1 MAMIVDVKINT
12 CFTADHVE
20 SHLRVVSKDF
30 ETCREMHLYGAE
42 IPLGLKYLDTVIVD
56 FDDIDWDF
64 EGEFGVQLP
73 RIGGNP
79 RRSNIKWDIEEGFSL
94 ATPPPAII
102 KLNKP
107 TKNGK
112 WYIPL
117 NGRTRKSILKG
128 DFGFTNCIFDLYSMT
143 EEHFR
148 ARYRLAGF
156 KFNKPGNAA
165 QAVTKN
171 ELLAGVREAI
181 HFGEE
186 GLVPVKNKAGDIDQ
200 KDLLNKIRSWFDNAL
215 GSPTAGGRY
224 QSKTRDKWAGY
235 VLGNWQDEN
244 PSHTAS
250 VRSWLDK
257 DSRLKWKK
265 ANGYHDTVDI
275 KYIDAGYDLWA
286 NAIRDALNEYEKSA
300 TAGHNTKEIR
310 IVVNMRVMD
319 SIDLAK
325 TYKKRFNSFKENWN
339 WQINLTLK
347 AFGKNCQRSPLSRIK
362 LYAAYPALQELH
374 GDMSE
379 WVYYK

>member
-1 MAMIVDVKINT
+1 MIVDVTRNT
-12 CFTADHVE
+12 CFTADHLA
-20 SHLRVVSKDF
+20 SHKIVVSKDP

-42 IPLGLKYLDTVIVD
+42 MPLGLKFLYTRLVD
-56 FDDIDWDF
+56 FDEIDWDF

-79 RRSNIKWDIEEGFSL
+79 KRNKIKWDIQEGFNL

-148 ARYRLAGF
+148 ARYRVAGF
-156 KFNKPGNAA
+156 KFNKPDNPS
-165 QAVTKN
+165 QPVTKN
-171 ELLAGVREAI
+171 ELLTGVREAI
-181 HFGEE
+181 LLEEE
-186 GLVPVKNKAGDIDQ
+186 GLVPEKNKAGHIDEL
-200 KDLLNKIRSWFDNAL
+200 DFLNKIRSWFDKVL
-215 GSPTAGGRY
+215 GTPSAGGRY
-224 QSKTRDKWAGY
+224 KATTRDKWAGL

-244 PSHTAS
+244 PSSTPS

-257 DSRLKWKK
+257 ESKLKWRKR
-265 ANGYHDTVDI
+265 NGYRNTKNI

-325 TYKKRFNSFKENWN
+325 TYEKRFNSFKENWN
-339 WQINLTLK
+339 WQIDLTMK
-347 AFGKNCQRSPLSRIK
+347 AFGKNCQRSSLSRIK
-362 LYAAYPALQELH
+362 LYAAYPALKTLH

>member
-1 MAMIVDVKINT
+1 MAMIVDVTRNT
-12 CFTADHVE
+12 CFTADHLA
-20 SHLRVVSKDF
+20 SHLKVVSKDF

-42 IPLGLKYLDTVIVD
+42 MPLGLKFLYPRIVD
-56 FDDIDWDF
+56 FDEIDWDF

-79 RRSNIKWDIEEGFSL
+79 KRNKIKWDIEEGFNL

-112 WYIPL
+112 WYIPM

-143 EEHFR
+143 EEHFK
-148 ARYRLAGF
+148 ARYRVAGF
-156 KFNKPGNAA
+156 SFNKPSNPS

-171 ELLAGVREAI
+171 ELLTGVREAI
-181 HFGEE
+181 LLGEE

-200 KDLLNKIRSWFDNAL
+200 EDFLNKIRSWFDNVL

-244 PSHTAS
+244 PSSTPS

-257 DSRLKWKK
+257 ESRGKWKK

-275 KYIDAGYDLWA
+275 KYIDAGYDLWT
-286 NAIRDALNEYEKSA
+286 NAIRDALNEYEKS
-300 TAGHNTKEIR
+300 GGVRGTKEIR

-325 TYKKRFNSFKENWN
+325 TFEKRFNSFEKNWN

-347 AFGKNCQRSPLSRIK
+347 AFGKNCQRSSLSRIK
-362 LYAAYPALQELH
+362 LYAAYPALKTLH

>member
-1 MAMIVDVKINT
+1 MAMIVDVNRNT
-12 CFTADHVE
+12 CFTADHLV
-20 SHLRVVSKDF
+20 SHKIVVSKDS

-42 IPLGLKYLDTVIVD
+42 MPLGLKYLDTVIVD

-64 EGEFGVQLP
+64 EGEYGVQLP
-73 RIGGNP
+73 RISGNP
-79 RRSNIKWDIEEGFSL
+79 KTNKIRCDIEEGFNL

-128 DFGFTNCIFDLYSMT
+128 DFSFTNCIFDVYSLT
-143 EEHFR
+143 EENFK
-148 ARYRLAGF
+148 ARLRVAGF
-156 KFNKPGNAA
+156 SFNKPSNPS

-171 ELLAGVREAI
+171 ELLTGVREAI
-181 HFGEE
+181 LLGEE
-186 GLVPVKNKAGDIDQ
+186 GLVPEKNKAGDIDQ
-200 KDLLNKIRSWFDNAL
+200 EDLLNKIRNWFDKVL
-215 GSPTAGGRY
+215 GSPSAGGRY

-244 PSHTAS
+244 PAHTAT

-257 DSRLKWKK
+257 ESRGKWKK
-265 ANGYHDTVDI
+265 TNGYRDTVDI
-275 KYIDAGYDLWA
+275 KYIDAGYDLWT
-286 NAIRDALNEYEKSA
+286 NAIRDALNEYEKS
-300 TAGHNTKEIR
+300 GGVRGTKEIR

-325 TYKKRFNSFKENWN
+325 TFEKRFNSFEKNWN

-347 AFGKNCQRSPLSRIK
+347 AFGKNCQRSSLSRIK
-362 LYAAYPALQELH
+362 LYAAYPALKALH